1 MNSYYDQREYI
12 GRSLHYWKFVQPL
25 LDKIKDGRNIPEPLD
40 PLFIHFPS
48 KCIQVHFLAYYD
60 TNFLILVLLSLVS
73 YTSLQ

>member
-25 LDKIKDGRNIPEPLD
+25 LDKIKNGRNIPEPLD

-48 KCIQVHFLAYYD
+48 KHIQVHFLAYYD